1 MGTKTYEELLAEMEE
16 LQIQL
21 QEAQDAIEAIRTG
34 QVDALV
40 VRKGSS
46 HQLYSLKSADQTYRV
61 FIEKMKEGA
70 VTLDKNGIIL
80 YCNTQFSSM
89 IGLPLPVVIG
99 MHFMDFVPPEFAE
112 YFKQLSNKG
121 WQSDSKGEIYL
132 KKKNNE
138 RIPFLLSFA
147 SLQLDE
153 GEALSIILT
162 DLTAQKESEEQLRLK
177 NELLEE
183 AGRNADKMNEEL
195 EDIVLAR
202 TRDLYLSR
210 EHFRFLAD
218 NIPVIVWTTE
228 RNGDGVYFNKQ
239 WYEFTGLTFEN
250 SKGDRCKQVY
260 HPDDIPSYDRVWEEA
275 IKCKTGFHCE
285 YRIKRAID
293 GNYRWHLGKAEPL
306 TDESG
311 NIIAWFGTSTDIEDQ
326 KKEMEKKDEF
336 ISTASHELKTPLSS
350 AKGYVQ
356 LIGRQKTLSGTASQY
371 VVKANESINKLQHL
385 INNLL
390 DVSKIAAG
398 KLKFT
403 TETFNLSNL
412 INSCVEDCRH
422 MYGGYNFHLQVQDN
436 ILVSGNAERLEQV
449 LMNLISNAVKYSA
462 ASKKIDICGE
472 STGGRAIVSVTDF
485 GIGLTDENQ
494 QRIFERFFRVEEG
507 RFSPGLGIGLY
518 IAAEII
524 KEHHGKIQVH
534 SKVKQ
539 GSTFSFSL
547 PLARS

>member
-40 VRKGSS
+40 VRNGSS
-46 HQLYSLKSADQTYRV
+46 HQLYTLKSADQTYRV

-70 VTLDKNGIIL
+70 VTLDKNGVIL
-80 YCNTQFSSM
+80 YSNTQFSSM
-89 IGLPLPVVIG
+89 IGLPLPAVIG
-99 MHFMDFVPPEFAE
+99 MNFMDFIPAEFAD
-112 YFKQLSNKG
+112 YFNQLSNKG
-121 WQSDSKGEIYL
+121 WQSDSKGEIQL
-132 KKKNNE
+132 KRKNNE

-147 SLQLDE
+147 SLELDE
-153 GEALSIILT
+153 GKALSIILT
-162 DLTAQKESEEQLRLK
+162 DLTVQKETEEQLRLK

-183 AGRNADKMNEEL
+183 ARGKADKMNEEL
-195 EDIVLAR
+195 EDIVIAR

-228 RNGDGVYFNKQ
+228 KNGDAVYFNKQ
-239 WYEFTGLTFEN
+239 WYEYTGLTFEN

-260 HPDDIPSYDRVWEEA
+260 HPDDIASYKRVWEEA
-275 IKCKTGFHCE
+275 IKSKTGFHCE
-285 YRIKRAID
+285 YRIKRSID
-293 GNYRWHLGKAEPL
+293 GSFRWHLGKAEPF

-311 NIIAWFGTSTDIEDQ
+311 DVIAWFGTSIDIEDQ

-336 ISTASHELKTPLSS
+336 ITTASHELKTPLSS

-371 VVKANESINKLQHL
+371 VAKANESINKLQHL

-403 TETFNLSNL
+403 TETFNLSIL

-422 MYGGYNFHLQVQDN
+422 MYGAYNLQMEVQDD
-436 ILVSGNAERLEQV
+436 IFVTGNSERLEQV

-462 ASKKIDICGE
+462 DSKEIVICGE
-472 STGGRAIVSVTDF
+472 CKDDWAIVSVTDF

-494 QRIFERFFRVEEG
+494 QKVFERFFRVEED

-518 IAAEII
+518 ISSEII
-524 KEHHGKIQVH
+524 KEHHGKIQVR

-547 PLARS
+547 PLARP